1 MLKHCFTAI
10 FFDLTESKKIK
21 MDDFFL
27 VITFVSFFILVFGL
41 VSHFVKEKL
50 FLSEP
55 TVSIIFGIL
64 IGPYVLN
71 VLNTSYIESKLV
83 MYHFA
88 RVVLCIQVMT
98 AAMSL
103 PQGYIL
109 KQAKSLFVLVI
120 LVSIVKYIITFIIVY
135 IFSHYN
141 AAVSMAIA
149 ACLTP
154 TDPILSSSIVKSKF
168 ADDNVPERLRH
179 LLSAES
185 GINDGVGLSLLFFP
199 LHIFYSEHLSTGIEN
214 YIRSVIFYQCCLPIA
229 IGISIGYIARKML
242 KYCYSND
249 LVGIESFLIYGLA
262 LSFFCL
268 GLMETIQSSE
278 LICIFF
284 TGAVF
289 SWDEWFVLETRESR
303 LQEVIDSLFS
313 TSFFVFF
320 GSRINFSRITIP
332 TIVSSIL
339 IICLRRTFPCILL
352 SKYIPEIKTK
362 KEALFI
368 GWFGPIGVAA
378 LFYALLIDKIL
389 NTLTIDFVSVV
400 VLFSVII
407 HGLTVPLFKLSIVQ
421 NRSKFL
427 GLITPKRMYEDST
440 HSY

>member
-1 MLKHCFTAI
+1 
-10 FFDLTESKKIK
+10 

-27 VITFVSFFILVFGL
+27 VVCFVSFFILVFGL
-41 VSHFVKEKL
+41 VSNFVKEKL

-71 VLNTSYIESKLV
+71 ILNTSYIESKIV
-83 MYHFA
+83 MYHLA

-103 PQGYIL
+103 PHGYIL
-109 KQAKSLFVLVI
+109 KNAKSLFVLVI
-120 LVSIVKYIITFIIVY
+120 IVSIVKYIITFVIVY
-135 IFSHYN
+135 SFSHYN
-141 AAVSMAIA
+141 ATVSLAIA

-168 ADDNVPERLRH
+168 ADENVPERLRT

-199 LHIFYSEHLSTGIEN
+199 LHVFYSGNVLLGLKN
-214 YIRSVIFYQCCLPIA
+214 YFVSVILYQCVLSVI
-229 IGISIGYIARKML
+229 IGICIGYISRRML

-268 GLMETIQSSE
+268 GLMETIRSSE

-284 TGAVF
+284 TGALF

-303 LQEVIDSLFS
+303 LQEIADSLFS

-320 GSRINFSRITIP
+320 GSRIDFTRITVP
-332 TIVSSIL
+332 VMVSSVL
-339 IICLRRTFPCILL
+339 IICLRRTFPCLLL
-352 SKYIPEIKTK
+352 SRFIPQIQNKR
-362 KEALFI
+362 EALFV

-378 LFYALLIDKIL
+378 LYYALLIDKIL
-389 NTLTIDFVSVV
+389 DTLTIDYVSVV

-407 HGLTVPLFKLSIVQ
+407 HGLTVPLFKLSSV
-421 NRSKFL
+421 KKETGFL
-427 GLITPKRMYEDST
+427 GLITPTRVYEMDT
-440 HSY
+440 

>member
-1 MLKHCFTAI
+1 
-10 FFDLTESKKIK
+10 

-27 VITFVSFFILVFGL
+27 VVCFVSFFILVFGL
-41 VSHFVKEKL
+41 VSNFIKERL

-71 VLNTSYIESKLV
+71 VLNTSYIESKIV

-88 RVVLCIQVMT
+88 RVVLCIQIMT

-109 KQAKSLFVLVI
+109 KNAKSLFVLVFV
-120 LVSIVKYIITFIIVY
+120 VSIAKYFITFVIVY
-135 IFSHYN
+135 SFSHYN
-141 AAVSMAIA
+141 AAVSLAIA

-168 ADDNVPERLRH
+168 TDENVPERLRT

-199 LHIFYSEHLSTGIEN
+199 LHVFYDE
-214 YIRSVIFYQCCLPIA
+214 SVIVGLKNYFLSVILYQCFLPVIF
-229 IGISIGYIARKML
+229 GVVIGYVSRKML

-249 LVGIESFLIYGLA
+249 LVGIESFLVYGLA

-268 GLMETIQSSE
+268 GLMETIKSSE

-284 TGAVF
+284 TGALF

-303 LQEVIDSLFS
+303 LQEVTDSIFS

-320 GSRINFSRITIP
+320 GSRIDFTRITIP
-332 TIVSSIL
+332 VIVSSIL
-339 IICLRRTFPCILL
+339 IICLRRTFPCLLL
-352 SKYIPEIKTK
+352 SKFIPQVRTK
-362 KEALFI
+362 REALFI

-378 LFYALLIDKIL
+378 LFYALLIDRIL

-407 HGLTVPLFKLSIVQ
+407 HGLTVPLFKLSSVKTE
-421 NRSKFL
+421 NRFL
-427 GLITPKRMYEDST
+427 GLIAPTRVYDASPT
-440 HSY
+440 QH

>member
-1 MLKHCFTAI
+1 
-10 FFDLTESKKIK
+10 

-27 VITFVSFFILVFGL
+27 VITFVSLFILGFGL
-41 VSHFVKEKL
+41 VSNFVKEKL

-71 VLNTSYIESKLV
+71 VLNTGYIESKIV

-109 KQAKSLFVLVI
+109 NQAKSLFILVI
-120 LVSIVKYIITFIIVY
+120 FASLIKYIITFIIVY

-141 AAVSMAIA
+141 APVSMAIA

-168 ADDNVPERLRH
+168 ADENVPERLRH

-199 LHIFYSEHLSTGIEN
+199 LHLFYNEN
-214 YIRSVIFYQCCLPIA
+214 ITNGLETYLRSVILYQCCLPIFL
-229 IGISIGYIARKML
+229 GISIGYIARKLL
-242 KYCYSND
+242 KYCYNND

-268 GLMETIQSSE
+268 GLMETIHSSE

-303 LQEVIDSLFS
+303 LQEVTDSLFS

-320 GSRINFSRITIP
+320 GSRIDFTRITMPI
-332 TIVSSIL
+332 IVSSIL
-339 IICLRRTFPCILL
+339 IICLRRIFACLFL
-352 SKYIPEIKTK
+352 YRFIPAVKTK
-362 KEALFI
+362 REALFI

-389 NTLTIDFVSVV
+389 DTLTIDYVSVV
-400 VLFSVII
+400 VLLSVII
-407 HGLTVPLFKLSIVQ
+407 HGLTVPLFKLSNVQ
-421 NRSKFL
+421 KESRFL
-427 GLITPKRMYEDST
+427 SLITPKRNFDEST
-440 HSY
+440 HSF

>member
-1 MLKHCFTAI
+1 
-10 FFDLTESKKIK
+10 

-27 VITFVSFFILVFGL
+27 VITFVSLFILGFGL
-41 VSHFVKEKL
+41 VSNFVKEKL

-71 VLNTSYIESKLV
+71 VLNTSYIESKIV

-109 KQAKSLFVLVI
+109 KHAKSLFFLVI
-120 LVSIVKYIITFIIVY
+120 LTSLVKYIITFCIVY
-135 IFSHYN
+135 MFSHYN

-168 ADDNVPERLRH
+168 ADENVPERLRH

-199 LHIFYSEHLSTGIEN
+199 LHIFYTTRLSTGLETYFN
-214 YIRSVIFYQCCLPIA
+214 SVILYQCCLPIL
-229 IGISIGYIARKML
+229 IGIVIGYVARKML

-303 LQEVIDSLFS
+303 LQEVTDSLFS

-320 GSRINFSRITIP
+320 GSRIDFTRITMS

-339 IICLRRTFPCILL
+339 IICLRRIFPCLFF
-352 SKYIPEIKTK
+352 SRFIPEIKTK
-362 KEALFI
+362 REALFI

-378 LFYALLIDKIL
+378 LFYSLLIDKIL
-389 NTLTIDFVSVV
+389 NTLTIDYVSVV
-400 VLFSVII
+400 VLLSVII
-407 HGLTVPLFKLSIVQ
+407 HGLTVPLFKLSHVKKES
-421 NRSKFL
+421 RFL
-427 GLITPKRMYEDST
+427 GLVTPKRMYEEST
-440 HSY
+440 HSL

>member
-1 MLKHCFTAI
+1 
-10 FFDLTESKKIK
+10 

-27 VITFVSFFILVFGL
+27 VVCFVSLFILAFGL
-41 VSHFVKEKL
+41 VSNFVKEKL

-71 VLNTSYIESKLV
+71 VLNTSYIESKIV

-120 LVSIVKYIITFIIVY
+120 VVSIAKYFITFIIVY
-135 IFSHYN
+135 SFSHYN
-141 AAVSMAIA
+141 AAVSLAIA

-168 ADDNVPERLRH
+168 ADENVPERLRT

-199 LHIFYSEHLSTGIEN
+199 LHIFYSENMLVGLKN
-214 YIRSVIFYQCCLPIA
+214 YFLNVILYQCMLPIVL
-229 IGISIGYIARKML
+229 GVFIGYFSRKML
-242 KYCYSND
+242 KYCYGND

-262 LSFFCL
+262 LTFFCL
-268 GLMETIQSSE
+268 GLMETIKSSE

-284 TGAVF
+284 TGALF

-303 LQEVIDSLFS
+303 LQEVTDSLFS

-320 GSRINFSRITIP
+320 GSRIDFTRITVP
-332 TIVSSIL
+332 VIVSSIL
-339 IICLRRTFPCILL
+339 IICLRRTFPCLL
-352 SKYIPEIKTK
+352 LFKFIPQIRTK
-362 KEALFI
+362 REALFV

-378 LFYALLIDKIL
+378 LYYALLIDRIL
-389 NTLTIDFVSVV
+389 DTLTIDFVSVV

-407 HGLTVPLFKLSIVQ
+407 HGLTVPLFKLSSVKKES
-421 NRSKFL
+421 RFL
-427 GLITPKRMYEDST
+427 GLIAPTRVYDVNTSPQY
-440 HSY
+440 

>member
-1 MLKHCFTAI
+1 
-10 FFDLTESKKIK
+10 

-27 VITFVSFFILVFGL
+27 VITFVSFFILGFGL
-41 VSHFVKEKL
+41 VSNFVKEKL

-64 IGPYVLN
+64 IGKYVLN
-71 VLNTSYIESKLV
+71 VLNTSYIESKIV

-109 KQAKSLFVLVI
+109 KHSKGLFFLVI
-120 LVSIVKYIITFIIVY
+120 CTSLLKFIITFLIVY
-135 IFSHYN
+135 LFSHYN
-141 AAVSMAIA
+141 APVSMAIA

-154 TDPILSSSIVKSKF
+154 TDPILSSSIVKSRF
-168 ADDNVPERLRH
+168 ADENVPERLRH

-199 LHIFYSEHLSTGIEN
+199 LHIFYNTSFVSGLGN
-214 YIRSVIFYQCCLPIA
+214 YFQSVILYQCCLPIL
-229 IGISIGYIARKML
+229 IGILIGYVARKLL

-303 LQEVIDSLFS
+303 LQEVTDSLFS

-320 GSRINFSRITIP
+320 GSRIDFSRITML

-339 IICLRRTFPCILL
+339 IICLRRVFPVLFF
-352 SKYIPEIKTK
+352 SNFIPEIKSK
-362 KEALFI
+362 REALFI

-378 LFYALLIDKIL
+378 LFYSLLVDRIL
-389 NTLTIDFVSVV
+389 DTLTIDYVSVV

-407 HGLTVPLFKLSIVQ
+407 HGLTVPLFKLS
-421 NRSKFL
+421 NAKRETRFL
-427 GLITPKRMYEDST
+427 GLVTPKRMYEEST

>member
-1 MLKHCFTAI
+1 M
-10 FFDLTESKKIK
+10 
-21 MDDFFL
+21 
-27 VITFVSFFILVFGL
+27 VITFVSLFILGFGL
-41 VSHFVKEKL
+41 VSNFVKEKL

-71 VLNTSYIESKLV
+71 VLNTGYIESKIV

-109 KQAKSLFVLVI
+109 NQAKSLFILVI
-120 LVSIVKYIITFIIVY
+120 FASLIKYIITFIIVY

-141 AAVSMAIA
+141 APVSMAIA

-168 ADDNVPERLRH
+168 ADENVPERLRH

-199 LHIFYSEHLSTGIEN
+199 LHLFYNEN
-214 YIRSVIFYQCCLPIA
+214 ITNGLETYLRSVILYQCCLPIFL
-229 IGISIGYIARKML
+229 GISIGYIARKLL
-242 KYCYSND
+242 KYCYNND

-268 GLMETIQSSE
+268 GLMETIHSSE

-303 LQEVIDSLFS
+303 LQEVTDSLFS

-320 GSRINFSRITIP
+320 GSRIDFTRITMPI
-332 TIVSSIL
+332 IVSSIL
-339 IICLRRTFPCILL
+339 IICLRRIFACLFL
-352 SKYIPEIKTK
+352 YRFIPAVKTK
-362 KEALFI
+362 REALFI

-389 NTLTIDFVSVV
+389 DTLTIDYVSVV
-400 VLFSVII
+400 VLLSVII
-407 HGLTVPLFKLSIVQ
+407 HGLTVPLFKLSNVQ
-421 NRSKFL
+421 KESRFL
-427 GLITPKRMYEDST
+427 SLITPKRNFDEST
-440 HSY
+440 HSF

>member
-1 MLKHCFTAI
+1 
-10 FFDLTESKKIK
+10 

-27 VITFVSFFILVFGL
+27 VITFVSFFILGFGL
-41 VSHFVKEKL
+41 VSNFVKEKL

-64 IGPYVLN
+64 IGKYVLN
-71 VLNTSYIESKLV
+71 VLNTSYIESKIV
-83 MYHFA
+83 MYHFG
-88 RVVLCIQVMT
+88 RIVLCIQVMT

-109 KQAKSLFVLVI
+109 KHARSLFFLVI
-120 LVSIVKYIITFIIVY
+120 CTSILQFIITFVIVY
-135 IFSHYN
+135 VFSHYN
-141 AAVSMAIA
+141 VPVSMAIA

-154 TDPILSSSIVKSKF
+154 TDPILSSSIVKSRF
-168 ADDNVPERLRH
+168 ADENVPERLRH

-199 LHIFYSEHLSTGIEN
+199 LHIFYNTSVAAGLGN
-214 YIRSVIFYQCCLPIA
+214 YFQSVILYQCCLPIL
-229 IGISIGYIARKML
+229 IGISIGYVARKLL

-303 LQEVIDSLFS
+303 LQEVTDSLFS

-320 GSRINFSRITIP
+320 GSRIDFSRITMP
-332 TIVSSIL
+332 TIVASIL
-339 IICLRRTFPCILL
+339 IICLRRVFPCLFF
-352 SKYIPEIKTK
+352 SNFIPEIKSK
-362 KEALFI
+362 REALFI

-378 LFYALLIDKIL
+378 LFYSLLIDRIL
-389 NTLTIDFVSVV
+389 DTLTIDYVSVV

-407 HGLTVPLFKLSIVQ
+407 HGLTVPLFKLSHVKKET
-421 NRSKFL
+421 RFL
-427 GLITPKRMYEDST
+427 GLITPKRIYEEST
-440 HSY
+440 HSF